1 MNEELKRKYLKKT
14 AAGIAMIVA
23 AAVIISGVFIVL
35 KIIELDKTKSQL
47 EVARNKK
54 YSIDMDS
61 LSFLKENEKKTYR
74 KKLIEACDAY
84 DLKKMSK
91 TIIDK
96 NSIDDNKE
104 ASMWEWTIYC
114 DDTKHTSFRCGFKK
128 STKEFSIEREYSPE
142 KTIDKVTD
150 KVTSES
156 NTEKNAD
163 AARSF
168 DVSENDSVK
177 VCKVDDIKLPDNK
190 LLDTGKKKKDFTEGM
205 KEYLAYVGVSKA
217 GSVEFESYNE
227 YGGKKHI
234 NECVFRIKGAN
245 GKKYTKLSAVYRN
258 KNWEYAIIY

>member
-47 EVARNKK
+47 EVARDKK

-128 STKEFSIEREYSPE
+128 STKEFSREREYSPE
-142 KTIDKVTD
+142 KTID

-234 NECVFRIKGAN
+234 NECVFRITGAN